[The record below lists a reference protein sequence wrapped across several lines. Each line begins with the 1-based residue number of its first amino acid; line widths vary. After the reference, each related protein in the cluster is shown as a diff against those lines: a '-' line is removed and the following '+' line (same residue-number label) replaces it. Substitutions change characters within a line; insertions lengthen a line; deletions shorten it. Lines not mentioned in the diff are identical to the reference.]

1 MKLNLQAIQVIYKY
15 EMLRS
20 WKTLFQSL
28 ASPVIST
35 ALYFVVFGSAIGS
48 RIDSIEGVSYGLF
61 IVPGLTMLSL
71 LTQSISNASFGIFFP
86 KFTGSIYEVLS
97 APVSFFEIMVG
108 YVGAAASK
116 SFILGI
122 VILITASFFVEL
134 KIAHPIWMVSFLI
147 LTCISF
153 SLFGFIIGLWA
164 NNFEKLQVIPLLVVT
179 PLVFLG
185 GSFYSV
191 SMLPPFWQTVTL
203 FNPVL
208 YLVSGFRW
216 SFFEVSD
223 VNVGLSLAMVVV
235 FLLACLAVISWM
247 FKTGYRLKE

>member
-1 MKLNLQAIQVIYKY
+1 
-15 EMLRS
+15 
-20 WKTLFQSL
+20 
-28 ASPVIST
+28 
-35 ALYFVVFGSAIGS
+35 
-48 RIDSIEGVSYGLF
+48 
-61 IVPGLTMLSL
+61 
-71 LTQSISNASFGIFFP
+71 
-86 KFTGSIYEVLS
+86 
-97 APVSFFEIMVG
+97 
-108 YVGAAASK
+108 
-116 SFILGI
+116 
-122 VILITASFFVEL
+122 VEL
-134 KIAHPIWMVSFLI
+134 RIAHPVWMISFLI

-164 NNFEKLQVIPLLVVT
+164 NNFEKLQVIPLLVIT